1 MDTGPESR
9 RFFVINLYFFFFVVL
24 DIWNLIR
31 YSHESWKSAACF
43 QMFQN
48 VFYTIHFSWVIGVLS
63 MLYTSQKLVSDIWKN
78 PGDRLPSRSSGA
90 IRINQ
95 PVKSDIK
102 NVMCRFSKCNVF
114 YVPFTTI
121 SFFFGGLHSD
131 QDIYDIRHIAILL

>member
-63 MLYTSQKLVSDIWKN
+63 MLYTSQK
-78 PGDRLPSRSSGA
+78 
-90 IRINQ
+90 
-95 PVKSDIK
+95 VKSDIK
-102 NVMCRFSKCNVF
+102 KTLCVGFLNAMFFMFLLQRFQFFWWFALWSGYIWYTPYRHSTLGK
-114 YVPFTTI
+114 YRWI
-121 SFFFGGLHSD
+121 SYYSE
-131 QDIYDIRHIAILL
+131 